1 MLKTVLVFLIIF
13 SIIVIIHE
21 FGHLYWA
28 KKAGILVRE
37 FSLGM
42 GPKIFSKQ
50 AEDGT
55 TYTIRALPMGGYVRL
70 AGLNEEAEVQPGQF
84 LGLTFNEQ
92 NKVIKINL
100 SETSDINELPVRLDK
115 ADLVN
120 EMTLEVYEQGEDY
133 LKTYHVHPQ
142 AEIIEKDGT
151 IIRVAP
157 LATRYESVPVW
168 HKILTN
174 FGGPLNNF
182 ILSIVAFAIVGLM
195 LPGIPTTTNQ
205 IGQVVEGSPAAGAG
219 LQAGDRITKVN
230 EEETK
235 DWQGLVDLIAQY
247 PKETVRLEIQ
257 RQDQVI
263 KKELQLEEN
272 ELGYGSLGITVSQS
286 TSLKDRLF
294 FGFTATYRTFI
305 MVLSALAT
313 LFSRGFDLNMLGGPV
328 AMAQATSTVANE
340 GLIDMV
346 AFLASLSTNL
356 GIVNLLPIPAL
367 DGGKIV
373 LNLIELVRGK
383 ALSQEKEGL
392 VTMVGVVLVLILM
405 IAVTWNDIMRAFF

>member
-1 MLKTVLVFLIIF
+1 MLKTILVFLIIF

-28 KKAGILVRE
+28 KRAGILVRE

-50 AEDGT
+50 AKDGT

-70 AGLNEEAEVQPGQF
+70 AGLNEEAEVQPGQS
-84 LGLTFNEQ
+84 LGLSFNEQ
-92 NKVIKINL
+92 NDVIKINL

-120 EMTLEVYEQGEDY
+120 EMTLDVYEQGEEV

-168 HKILTN
+168 NKILTN

-182 ILSIVAFAIVGLM
+182 ILSIVAFAIVGLL
-195 LPGIPTTTNQ
+195 LPGIPTNTNQ

-230 EEETK
+230 TQATK
-235 DWQGLVDLIAQY
+235 DWQGLVDLIAKY
-247 PKETVRLEIQ
+247 PNETVQLEIQ

-263 KKELQLEEN
+263 EKELQLEEN
-272 ELGYGSLGITVSQS
+272 ELGYGSLGITIGQS
-286 TSLKDRLF
+286 TSIKDRLA

-340 GLIDMV
+340 GLIDII

-373 LNLIELVRGK
+373 LNLVELVRGK
-383 ALSQEKEGL
+383 PLSQEKEGI

>member
-1 MLKTVLVFLIIF
+1 MLKTLLVFLIIF

-21 FGHLYWA
+21 YGHLFWA
-28 KKAGILVRE
+28 KRAGILVRE

-42 GPKIFSKQ
+42 GPKIFAKQ
-50 AEDGT
+50 AKDGT

-70 AGLNEEAEVQPGQF
+70 AGLNEEAEVQPGQSM
-84 LGLTFNEQ
+84 GLTFNNENQ
-92 NKVIKINL
+92 VVRINL
-100 SETSDINELPVRLDK
+100 SESIDINELPVRLDR

-120 EMTLEVYEQGEDY
+120 DMVVDVYEQGKEE
-133 LKTYHVHPQ
+133 LITYSVDKE
-142 AEIIEKDGT
+142 AEIIERDGT
-151 IIRVAP
+151 VIRVAP
-157 LATRYESVPVW
+157 LANRYESASVFN
-168 HKILTN
+168 KILTN

-182 ILSIVAFAIVGLM
+182 ILSIIAFAIVGFL
-195 LPGIPTTTNQ
+195 LPGIPTNSNQ
-205 IGQVVEGSPAAGAG
+205 IGQIVENSPAAHAG
-219 LQAGDRITKVN
+219 LQAGDKITSVN
-230 EEETK
+230 NQSTK
-235 DWQGLVDLIAQY
+235 NWQELVDRIGNY

-257 RQDQVI
+257 RNDQVI
-263 KKELQLEEN
+263 EKQVQLAEN
-272 ELGYGSLGITVSQS
+272 EQGNGSLGITISES
-286 TSLKDRLF
+286 TAIKDRLL

-305 MVLSALAT
+305 MVMSALAT
-313 LFSRGFDLNMLGGPV
+313 LFTRGFDLNMLGGPV
-328 AMAQATSTVANE
+328 AMAQATSTVANK
-340 GLIDMV
+340 GMIDII

-383 ALSQEKEGL
+383 PISQEKEGL